1 MEPQKPILIVEDEKS
16 LMEAVRIKLTHD
28 GFTTS
33 CAGSAEEAEEIMK
46 TTQPS
51 LIWLDLMLPGMQGLD
66 FLRKVRTT
74 EEGAKI
80 PVVVVSNSGS
90 PDKIRESKELGV
102 ETYFV
107 KADWRLEEIIDVVR
121 TILSSSGQV
130 QAQP

>member
-107 KADWRLEEIIDVVR
+107 KADWRLEEIIGVVR

-130 QAQP
+130 QAQ

>member
-1 MEPQKPILIVEDEKS
+1 MDSQKPILIVEDEKS

-28 GFTTS
+28 GFSTA

-66 FLRKVRTT
+66 FLRKIRTT
-74 EEGAKI
+74 EEGTKI

-130 QAQP
+130 QAQ

>member
-1 MEPQKPILIVEDEKS
+1 MEPQKPILIVEDEKT

-28 GFTTS
+28 GFTVV

-51 LIWLDLMLPGMQGLD
+51 LIWLDLMLPGMQGLE
-66 FLRKVRTT
+66 FLRKTRNT
-74 EEGAKI
+74 EQGSKI

-102 ETYFV
+102 DTYFV

-130 QAQP
+130 QAQ

>member
-130 QAQP
+130 QAQ

>member
-90 PDKIRESKELGV
+90 PDKIR
-102 ETYFV
+102 
-107 KADWRLEEIIDVVR
+107 
-121 TILSSSGQV
+121 
-130 QAQP
+130 

>member
-28 GFTTS
+28 GFSTA

-66 FLRKVRTT
+66 FLRKMRGT

-121 TILSSSGQV
+121 TILSSSGQT
-130 QAQP
+130 QAQ